1 MEIKKCPFCGGNAS
15 LRQEQVTVEKYNP
28 IMSVPDFSIGYNSKR
43 DLIKYKVVCNKCK
56 GMVGLYSSDKTA
68 IEAWNR
74 RVDDGRE
81 ESN

>member
-1 MEIKKCPFCGGNAS
+1 MEIKKCPFCGHNAS
-15 LRQEQVTVEKYNP
+15 LRQEQVTVQKYNP
-28 IMSVPDFSIGYNSKR
+28 IMSVPDYSIGYNSKR
-43 DLIKYKVVCNKCK
+43 AVIKYKILCNKCK
-56 GMVGLYSSDKTA
+56 ASVGLYANDKTA